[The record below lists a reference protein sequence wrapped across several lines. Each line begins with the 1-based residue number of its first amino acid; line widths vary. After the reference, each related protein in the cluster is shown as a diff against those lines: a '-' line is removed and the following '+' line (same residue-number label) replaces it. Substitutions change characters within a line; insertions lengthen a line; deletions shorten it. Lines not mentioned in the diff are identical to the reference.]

1 MERGEFMNSL
11 QGKFLTNKITIR
23 WLKILNILERI
34 RPCSAREISTSTNL
48 SSRTVIKEIQAMRN
62 YFKDSVVISTSNMGY
77 RLSEINYKE
86 YINGKRKLIDEDPL
100 CTIIQ
105 SVLVNDLKSVEEWAF
120 RFHLSESTM
129 KRFILSVMPVLE
141 EYDLQ
146 ISLTPVDLIG
156 AEVNIRKFFK
166 DFYYEVDAL
175 PHILLPFEKVDEILV
190 DLNAKAQ
197 IDLLTNI
204 SPLDLHYFVYIM
216 IQRSINNKSIENISE
231 KFTYTDTEKKLF
243 DTLKKNIK
251 TVFKYELDES
261 ELNVLFIY
269 CISQRGIFDL
279 PKEKKYCS
287 RFGEVEYEKKI
298 CRELVSEY
306 NSNLNEVLTT
316 YIESFLISV
325 RWLNSIGDIMNKST
339 FEAIEFSKKAYPS
352 GFKKTFQFLKKNE
365 DILGISNRY
374 TEDITSNLILTIE
387 AIKDTYDRR
396 PKNIAFLLEGS
407 PFVNRSV
414 QAKAFRYLRGY
425 HDIYF
430 LTATDLNDKYLT
442 DNKINLFVT
451 NQEEYVRELLPN
463 IDFIL
468 FKTIPDSRDWNQL
481 LQAINPQ
488 ITKDFSLGE
497 TLT

>member
-1 MERGEFMNSL
+1 MKSL
-11 QGKFLTNKITIR
+11 QGRFLTNKITIR

-34 RPCSAREISTSTNL
+34 RPCSAQEISTLTNL
-48 SSRTVIKEIQAMRN
+48 SSRTVIREIQSMRN
-62 YFKDSVVISTSNMGY
+62 YFKDSIVISTNNMGY
-77 RLSEINYKE
+77 MLSETNYTE
-86 YINGKRKLIDEDPL
+86 YINGKRKLIEEDPL
-100 CTIIQ
+100 FTIIQ
-105 SVLVNDLKSVEEWAF
+105 SILIDDLKSVEEWAF

-129 KRFILSVMPVLE
+129 KRFILSTIPALE
-141 EYDLQ
+141 EYELQ
-146 ISLTPVDLIG
+146 ISLTPVNLIG

-175 PHILLPFEKVDEILV
+175 PHILLPFENVDEILTDV
-190 DLNAKAQ
+190 NAKEQ
-197 IDLLTNI
+197 IDLLTSI

-216 IQRSINNKSIENISE
+216 IQRSMNNKSIENISE
-231 KFTYTDTEKKLF
+231 NFTYTDTEKKLL

-251 TVFKYELDES
+251 TVFKYDLDES

-269 CISQRGIFDL
+269 CISQRGISDL

-287 RFGEVEYEKKI
+287 RFGDIEYEKKF
-298 CRELVSEY
+298 CRELVLES

-316 YIESFLISV
+316 FIESFLISV

-339 FEAIEFSKKAYPS
+339 FEAIEFSKKVYPS
-352 GFKKTFQFLKKNE
+352 GFKNALQFLEKNE
-365 DILGISNRY
+365 DDLGINNRY
-374 TEDITSNLILTIE
+374 IEDIASNLILTIE
-387 AIKDTYDRR
+387 SIKDTYDRR
-396 PKNIAFLLEGS
+396 PRNIAFLLEGS

-425 HDIYF
+425 HNIYF
-430 LTATDLNDKYLT
+430 LTAIDLNEKYLT

-451 NQEEYVRELLPN
+451 NQEDYVRELIPT

-497 TLT
+497 TLQ